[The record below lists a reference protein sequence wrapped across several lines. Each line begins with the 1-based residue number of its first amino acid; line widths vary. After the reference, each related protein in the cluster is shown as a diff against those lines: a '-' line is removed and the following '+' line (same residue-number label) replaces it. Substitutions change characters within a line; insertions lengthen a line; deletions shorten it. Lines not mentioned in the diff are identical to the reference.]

1 MSIATI
7 LVHADNGAAC
17 ATRFKT
23 ALKLS
28 KEFDA
33 HLIALYAIA
42 HYNVPVY
49 VESSIGQE
57 VVEAA
62 RQAMWERASQA
73 EESCL
78 KLAHDAGVPV
88 EWRAVEGEVISI
100 LNEHGRYCD
109 LLVLGQS
116 DPKDPSDTSA
126 DVADHVVIE
135 CGTPCLIVPYIGPK
149 GVLTNTILV
158 AWNGSI
164 ESARAV
170 REALPLLKRAKRVEV
185 LLINPEDNELNEGD
199 LPGADI
205 ATYLARHDIRTE
217 SHVIHNKQ
225 ITAGDVLLS
234 HAADVSADLLVIGAY
249 GHNRLREKILGGV
262 TRHLFEHMTL
272 PVLMS
277 H

>member
-7 LVHADNGAAC
+7 LVHADNGLAFE
-17 ATRFKT
+17 TRLKT
-23 ALKLS
+23 AVKLS
-28 KEFDA
+28 REFNA
-33 HLIALYAIA
+33 HLIAVYVVA

-57 VVEAA
+57 VIEAA
-62 RQAMWERASQA
+62 REAMWERAA
-73 EESCL
+73 ETEKTCS
-78 KLAHDAGVPV
+78 AIVQEAGMAV
-88 EWRAVEGEVISI
+88 EWRAVEGEVVSI

-116 DPKDPSDTSA
+116 DPTDPSDTSA
-126 DVADHVVIE
+126 DVADHVVTE

-149 GVLTNTILV
+149 DTLSDTILV

-170 REALPLLKRAKRVEV
+170 RDALPLLKRARRVEV
-185 LLINPEDNELNEGD
+185 LLINPESNELNEGD
-199 LPGADI
+199 IPGADV
-205 ATYLARHDIRTE
+205 AAYLARHGVEIE

-225 ITAGDVLLS
+225 IAAGDVLLS
-234 HAADVSADLLVIGAY
+234 HAADISADLLVTGAY

-262 TRHLFEHMTL
+262 TRHLFEHMTI